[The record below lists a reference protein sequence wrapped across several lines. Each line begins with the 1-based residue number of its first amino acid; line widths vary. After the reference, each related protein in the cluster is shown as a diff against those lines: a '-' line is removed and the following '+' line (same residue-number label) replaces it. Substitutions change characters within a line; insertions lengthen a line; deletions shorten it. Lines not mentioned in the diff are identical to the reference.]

1 MADIRL
7 DHVGKTYAGGFE
19 AVRDLSLTVPDGCFC
34 VLVGPSGCGKSTLLR
49 MVAGLET
56 ITTGTVSLN
65 AQVVNDLEPAQRD
78 IAMVFQNYALYP
90 HMRVYDNMAYGL
102 RNRGVPETE
111 IASRVAHAAQILDLE
126 DLLTRKPRALS
137 GGQRQRVAMG
147 RAIVRKPQV
156 FLFDEPLSNL
166 DAKLRVH
173 MRVEIRKLQ
182 KALGVTSLYVTHDQ
196 TEAMTMAD
204 LLVVMNKGVIE
215 QIGAPMEIYRTPM
228 SVFVATFIGSPP
240 MNILEATSLGDGVVS
255 IEGHR
260 LLIDKALSLPAGQ
273 IVKIGIRPEHL
284 SVQADGFT
292 IHVELVESLGAHQ
305 IIHATWGQQKLAM
318 QVETDRVPA
327 QSGQALVVGCA
338 PQHLHVFDAQTG
350 QRLLRDNAC

>member
-1 MADIRL
+1 
-7 DHVGKTYAGGFE
+7 
-19 AVRDLSLTVPDGCFC
+19 
-34 VLVGPSGCGKSTLLR
+34 

-65 AQVVNDLEPAQRD
+65 AQVVNHLEPAQRD

-102 RNRGVPETE
+102 RNRGVPEAE

-260 LLIDKALSLPAGQ
+260 LLIDQALSLPAGHK
-273 IVKIGIRPEHL
+273 VKIGIRPEHL

-350 QRLLRDNAC
+350 QRLLRDNAS